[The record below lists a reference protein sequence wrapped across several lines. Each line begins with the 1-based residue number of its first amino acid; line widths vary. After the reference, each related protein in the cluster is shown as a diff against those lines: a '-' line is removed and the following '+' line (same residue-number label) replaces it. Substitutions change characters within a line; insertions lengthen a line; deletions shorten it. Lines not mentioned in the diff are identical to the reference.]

1 MTAFD
6 DFLNRFPPDVQNTVR
21 MIWDALGTGEKTR
34 FIDLISSFPTEGK
47 LVKGLVKLSTTQIR
61 QAFGHKQKVAIIGP
75 ANVGKS
81 TLYNQMVHNKLDLA
95 AVSPLPGTTKQTQQ
109 ADAGLFTV
117 VDTPGADAVG
127 SLGEQE
133 RQQSLTA
140 ASQADF
146 LVLMF
151 DAIQGIK
158 KTEQEI
164 FHQLSALK
172 RPFIVVLNKIDL
184 VSSKDLNGVIS
195 QAALN
200 LGLKPEQ
207 VIPIVAKD
215 GKHLSRVLLA
225 IASTEPEMV
234 AALGQALPEYRGQL
248 AWRSIVG
255 AASVSAVIALTPLPV
270 IDFIPLVITQS
281 VMVLGIAR
289 IYSYQITPK
298 RASELVATFGL
309 GFLARTLFQELSK
322 FGGIPGW
329 LLSAAIAASTTVV
342 MGYAAIRWFEKG
354 ERLSS
359 ETLKKLTKETT
370 TYLLNTLKGFG
381 KKRPGKKELR
391 ARITQSLKEFPIER
405 NEKPLDDEADE

>member
-289 IYSYQITPK
+289 VYSYQITPK

-370 TYLLNTLKGFG
+370 SYLLNTLKGFG
-381 KKRPGKKELR
+381 KRDPVKRNSRR
-391 ARITQSLKEFPIER
+391 ASPS
-405 NEKPLDDEADE
+405 P